1 MTRRRVLGELVTF
14 KDATEFHHDG
24 ILYER
29 RENRTTIVH
38 VHGSFGNFYQN
49 EFLRVMAETYLRG
62 GINFLSFNL
71 RGHDALT
78 EGYRHEWD
86 FEYAG
91 GAITSFDSCV
101 QDLQGAVDFVSP
113 ISDRVILQGH
123 SMGCDRVL
131 HYMLS
136 TGNHH
141 ESILLS
147 PCDSYELQADWI
159 APETAEQQVD
169 RLRAANRD
177 APDYDWL
184 PLNEYGIRRGDWSY
198 SIPITR
204 PSFLSVVEGPA
215 FKLVR
220 LSKPA
225 EFFIDQRMLIY
236 IGGDDTLQ
244 TAPRDAMLTYFT
256 ERVADVRLTSL
267 YPEGDHSLWGC
278 EEEVSNEIVAW
289 VNEQSHQPRT

>member
-1 MTRRRVLGELVTF
+1 
-14 KDATEFHHDG
+14 
-24 ILYER
+24 
-29 RENRTTIVH
+29 
-38 VHGSFGNFYQN
+38 
-49 EFLRVMAETYLRG
+49 
-62 GINFLSFNL
+62 
-71 RGHDALT
+71 
-78 EGYRHEWD
+78 
-86 FEYAG
+86 
-91 GAITSFDSCV
+91 
-101 QDLQGAVDFVSP
+101 
-113 ISDRVILQGH
+113 
-123 SMGCDRVL
+123 
-131 HYMLS
+131 
-136 TGNHH
+136 
-141 ESILLS
+141 
-147 PCDSYELQADWI
+147 
-159 APETAEQQVD
+159 
-169 RLRAANRD
+169 
-177 APDYDWL
+177 
-184 PLNEYGIRRGDWSY
+184 LNEYGIRRGDWSY